1 MGKYNGAVIT
11 TAGTNVISQA
21 ISGTKLEWTV
31 MRSSSVAIPDGTDIA
46 ALTSLT
52 GVEQTAVITYASVYG
67 NSTIQVS
74 ARFSNTGVET
84 AYNLETIG
92 IYGQLAGGA
101 ETLIAVMTAVTPDQ
115 MPVYD
120 ADSPSAFIYN
130 SQITVQDAETVVMT
144 VSDTGAAT
152 VADLNRKLDSDGG
165 DLSDA
170 VVDTFTES
178 TASYPIPAVGDTMK
192 VIAGKIVKF
201 CADIVSA
208 VTTLGNDK
216 LDKTGDAQNA
226 TIGASTASTASYP
239 IPAAGDSFKVILG
252 KIIKFFGDIK
262 AAYTNVS
269 VSGKKITF
277 TTAAGGTKEITTQDT
292 TYSAGTALSLSG
304 TTFNHSNY
312 ATAGT
317 AGQSTASSGRNT
329 LAVPYVTY
337 NAQGHVTGGGTHTH
351 TISNMA
357 GANANT
363 AGQVGLVPAP
373 AAGKQGEFLRG
384 DGSWATPAN
393 TWNALKAAT
402 ASANGT
408 AGYAPAPTSGNY
420 ANRGFMYLCSD
431 ATWRYL
437 PLQNNLTTT
446 AEHYALDARQ
456 GKALN
461 DKIATE
467 KSNILARTHTNATLN
482 TSVLNTGKT
491 NFVSY
496 TKYTALNIVQ
506 VTFDFYL
513 KSGSNTENSVYVAS
527 GLPAPYDSNSGVG
540 VGRYDENGVIG
551 FATYNADRNGRFLPW
566 YVGTPSHEVHC
577 YGAYVYFCS

>member
-1 MGKYNGAVIT
+1 MGLYNGAVIT
-11 TAGTNVISQA
+11 SAGQNLLAQA
-21 ISGTKLEWTV
+21 ISGTELAWTV
-31 MRSSSVAIPDGTDIA
+31 MRASSVAIPEGTDLTTLT
-46 ALTSLT
+46 ALT
-52 GVEQTAVITYASVYG
+52 GIKQTADITNASVYG
-67 NSTIQVS
+67 SNVVQVS
-74 ARFSNTGVET
+74 TRFSNTGIDT
-84 AYNLETIG
+84 AYRMETIG
-92 IYGQLAGGA
+92 IYGQVTGGS
-101 ETLIAVMTAVTPDQ
+101 ETLIAVMTAETPDE

-120 ADSPSAFIYN
+120 QNSPSAFIFHVQMSVQN
-130 SQITVQDAETVVMT
+130 ANTITMVVNDAGT
-144 VSDTGAAT
+144 AT
-152 VADLNRKLDSDGG
+152 VADLQRLVNLNGG
-165 DLSDA
+165 DLSNT
-170 VVDTFTES
+170 VIDTFTAA
-178 TASYPIPAVGDTMK
+178 TAEYPVPGAGDTMK

-226 TIGASTASTASYP
+226 TIGTSTASTASYP

-252 KIIKFFGDIK
+252 KIAKFFGDIK
-262 AAYTNVS
+262 AAYTSVS

-277 TTAAGGTKEITTQDT
+277 TTAAGGTKEINTQDT
-292 TYSAGTALSLSG
+292 TYSAGTALNLSG

-420 ANRGFMYLCSD
+420 ANRAFMYLRSD
-431 ATWRYL
+431 ATWQFL

-482 TSVLNTGKT
+482 PSVLNTGKT

>member
-1 MGKYNGAVIT
+1 MGLYNGAVIT
-11 TAGTNVISQA
+11 AAGQNLLAQA
-21 ISGTKLEWTV
+21 ISGTELAWTV
-31 MRSSSVAIPDGTDIA
+31 MRASSVAIPEGTDLTTLT
-46 ALTSLT
+46 ALT
-52 GVEQTAVITYASVYG
+52 GIKQTADITNASVYG
-67 NSTIQVS
+67 SNVVQVS
-74 ARFSNTGVET
+74 TRFSNTGIDT
-84 AYNLETIG
+84 AYRMETIG
-92 IYGQLAGGA
+92 IYGQVTGGP
-101 ETLIAVMTAVTPDQ
+101 ETLIAVMTAETPDE

-120 ADSPSAFIYN
+120 QNSPSAFIFHVQMSVQN
-130 SQITVQDAETVVMT
+130 ANTITMVVNDAGT
-144 VSDTGAAT
+144 AT
-152 VADLNRKLDSDGG
+152 VADLQRLVNLNGG
-165 DLSDA
+165 DLSDT
-170 VVDTFTES
+170 VIDTFTAA
-178 TASYPIPAVGDTMK
+178 TAEYPVLAAGDTMK
-192 VIAGKIVKF
+192 VIGGKIAKF

-461 DKIATE
+461 DKFANYIPA
-467 KSNILARTHTNATLN
+467 
-482 TSVLNTGKT
+482 
-491 NFVSY
+491 
-496 TKYTALNIVQ
+496 
-506 VTFDFYL
+506 
-513 KSGSNTENSVYVAS
+513 KSGTAAATTSNCPNGYI
-527 GLPAPYDSNSGVG
+527 YF
-540 VGRYDENGVIG
+540 RY
-551 FATYNADRNGRFLPW
+551 T
-566 YVGTPSHEVHC
+566 
-577 YGAYVYFCS
+577 